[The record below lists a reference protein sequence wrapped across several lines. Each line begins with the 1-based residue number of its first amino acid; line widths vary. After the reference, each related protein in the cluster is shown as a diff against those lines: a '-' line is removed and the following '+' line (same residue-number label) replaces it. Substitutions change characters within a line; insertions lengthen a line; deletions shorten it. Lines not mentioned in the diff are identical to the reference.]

1 METDA
6 SRVGMWAILSQ
17 QNHHIAFFSKPFC
30 SKLLHASTYVRELA
44 AITVAVK
51 KWRQFLLGHHFTI
64 LTDHRSLKELMVQ
77 AIQTPEQQ
85 IYLAR
90 LLGYD
95 YIIQYRT
102 GKSNLTVDA
111 LSRRLE
117 NSPREFFVLTTPN
130 YIFLQELKANLLT
143 NQELLGYWQKIK
155 DEPHNHLDYVL
166 RHDLILQK
174 GCIWLPHGAHS
185 IPTNL
190 AEFHSMPTGGH
201 MGIMKT
207 LALVGEN
214 FVWATMKK
222 DVHQYVTSYITYQ
235 QTKYNH
241 RRQPGLLCPLPIPA
255 RPWED
260 LSLDF
265 IVGSPV
271 FWGHSVILV
280 VVDRFLK
287 GVHLGLLL
295 PHYTAS
301 GMARTFIDIS
311 GKIHGMPC
319 SLVSDRDPLLISR
332 FWQELFKL
340 SGTKLHMSSIN
351 SMLVCW

>member
-1 METDA
+1 
-6 SRVGMWAILSQ
+6 
-17 QNHHIAFFSKPFC
+17 
-30 SKLLHASTYVRELA
+30 
-44 AITVAVK
+44 
-51 KWRQFLLGHHFTI
+51 
-64 LTDHRSLKELMVQ
+64 MVQ

-95 YIIQYRT
+95 YIIQYHT

-143 NQELLGYWQKIK
+143 NQELLGYRQKIK

-201 MGIMKT
+201 MGIVKT

-241 RRQPGLLCPLPIPA
+241 HRQPGLLCPLPIPA

-271 FWGHSVILV
+271 F
-280 VVDRFLK
+280 
-287 GVHLGLLL
+287 
-295 PHYTAS
+295 
-301 GMARTFIDIS
+301 
-311 GKIHGMPC
+311 
-319 SLVSDRDPLLISR
+319 
-332 FWQELFKL
+332 
-340 SGTKLHMSSIN
+340 
-351 SMLVCW
+351 